1 MIDNF
6 KHNCQKNMHMPSLE
20 NSCFPLLLLYIKL
33 KIENTNY
40 YKTIQIGKN
49 DLNYFYL
56 TNFRVNTRNNK
67 L

>member
-1 MIDNF
+1 
-6 KHNCQKNMHMPSLE
+6 MHMPSLE